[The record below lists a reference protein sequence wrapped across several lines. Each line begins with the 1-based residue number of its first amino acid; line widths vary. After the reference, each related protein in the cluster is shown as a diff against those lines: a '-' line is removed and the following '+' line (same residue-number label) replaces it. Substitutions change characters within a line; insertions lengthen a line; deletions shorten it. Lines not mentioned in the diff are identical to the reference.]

1 MNENKNKIIEM
12 KTRLKSAKQ
21 MIKANDLVILSS
33 KFITSM
39 FVKGLSADQKQELQN
54 FFSETKEQK
63 INQPDWSNNDY
74 LLQTLQTIYE
84 LGFEEGA
91 LKESDRL
98 TNLLKKHEKLIAKL
112 TNDVSELLD
121 NGTK

>member
-63 INQPDWSNNDY
+63 INQPDWSDQDY